1 MKATERAFAEVR
13 GQGEGLRQQG
23 CATAACSGDGAQK
36 VAWSTKIRQPLPRPS
51 HFDVYSEWR
60 KALKAGLPALA
71 KEAVAS
77 KPGSHENDSD
87 IRLMDEAHIGQ
98 KGGRNKLGRSAGS
111 GDAFC
116 ATAATVVF
124 AVSPLP
130 LRCAAQ
136 ASPST
141 SKSRRT
147 LRQMPRS
154 CRNPSRPRRQLLA
167 STINQRMRLPWM
179 ALIDPLHSWVK
190 IDSATR
196 SRDQS
201 DLSTS

>member
-13 GQGEGLRQQG
+13 GQGEGLHQQG
-23 CATAACSGDGAQK
+23 CTTAACSGDGAQK
-36 VAWSTKIRQPLPRPS
+36 VAWSTKIRQVLPRPS

-77 KPGSHENDSD
+77 KPGSHENDPD

-98 KGGRNKLGRSAGS
+98 KGGRNKLGRNAGS

-116 ATAATVVF
+116 ATAVKVVF
-124 AVSPLP
+124 AVSPLH
-130 LRCAAQ
+130 LRRAAQ
-136 ASPST
+136 ASPPT

-147 LRQMPRS
+147 PRRMPSSCRSPSWPCRQM
-154 CRNPSRPRRQLLA
+154 LA
-167 STINQRMRLPWM
+167 STTNQRVAASMDG
-179 ALIDPLHSWVK
+179 ID
-190 IDSATR
+190 R
-196 SRDQS
+196 SFAFRNEN
-201 DLSTS
+201 